1 VTLAGVA
8 HTQTSI
14 GSEDRTATAGF
25 STTEAGTDG
34 DTPPALFTIGL
45 TGGFPSYQTAALA
58 LSLQAQYVG
67 LQVKGSWTAAGP
79 FIGAQLRGYPPIPV
93 PVPVYLGVGA
103 GVYGPNAS
111 YHAAIG
117 THVPLGRTARLDAEG
132 GVASVPL
139 LDGRAWAPHVAVGVS
154 YAVPLPTGRD
164 GTASASGSLGAPPSA
179 GGSSTAPRSGAC
191 TEASAPDETTL
202 MAAFRLTLRQWIDS
216 ARATY
221 GSVYTDLDY
230 DYDVE
235 EASIRGEEGR
245 VRVRYRGSVREIA
258 TGTRHGASGEASA
271 TFRWTGCAWRNTGV
285 DY

>member
-1 VTLAGVA
+1 
-8 HTQTSI
+8 
-14 GSEDRTATAGF
+14 
-25 STTEAGTDG
+25 
-34 DTPPALFTIGL
+34 DTGAPPALFTIGL

-58 LSLQAQYVG
+58 LSFQAQYVG

-93 PVPVYLGVGA
+93 PVPLYIGVGA

-117 THVPLGRTARLDAEG
+117 THVPLGRTARLDVEG

-154 YAVPLPTGRD
+154 YAVPLPSSRGGPT
-164 GTASASGSLGAPPSA
+164 SASGSPGTPLAA
-179 GGSSTAPRSGAC
+179 GGERGGAGPGAC
-191 TEASAPDETTL
+191 GEAASPDDAAL

-221 GSVYTDLDY
+221 GSVYTDLSY

-235 EASIRGEEGR
+235 EASIRGDEGS

-258 TGTRHGASGEASA
+258 TGTRHEASGDAAA
-271 TFRWTGCAWRNTGV
+271 TFRWNGCTWRNTGV
-285 DY
+285 NY